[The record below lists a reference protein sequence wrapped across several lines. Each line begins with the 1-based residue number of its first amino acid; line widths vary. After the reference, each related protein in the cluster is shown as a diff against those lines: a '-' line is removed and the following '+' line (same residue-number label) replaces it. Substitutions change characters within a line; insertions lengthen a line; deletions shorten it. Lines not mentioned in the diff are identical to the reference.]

1 MFQKSKTP
9 RIDNQSKDNVFKSKN
24 LMRKLDHQS
33 RKSIYHRCRSYI
45 LRSVPQ
51 REDLACSRWLRP
63 IAHLVVHDD
72 LWRFKRDAVARGV
85 AIGLFWAFLVPV
97 AQIPFSVM
105 QCVFQ
110 RGMITASIIATF
122 ITNPFNFPFWWWLA
136 YKVGN
141 ALMGGGL
148 AYAPPSASL
157 DWLDWAL
164 SIGKPTFLGM
174 VIFALAFSAIGYF
187 SVKLVWNF
195 RVLHK
200 RRTRRL
206 QYRLIAE
213 ARNAS
218 AAS

>member
-1 MFQKSKTP
+1 MS
-9 RIDNQSKDNVFKSKN
+9 
-24 LMRKLDHQS
+24 KLDHQHH
-33 RKSIYHRCRSYI
+33 KTLYHRFRSRI

-97 AQIPFSVM
+97 AQIPLSVI

-110 RGMITASIIATF
+110 RGMITASIIATL
-122 ITNPFNFPFWWWLA
+122 ITNPLNFPFWWWLA

-141 ALMGGGL
+141 SLMGGGL

-157 DWLDWAL
+157 NWLDWAL
-164 SIGKPTFLGM
+164 SIGKPTLLGM
-174 VIFALAFSAIGYF
+174 VIFALVFSSSGYF
-187 SVKLVWNF
+187 AVKLVWNL

-213 ARNAS
+213 ARKAS
-218 AAS
+218 VVRP